1 MKLSI
6 FSKKSTARKIQ
17 MTVSRIIP
25 KYLNISLV
33 KYFEII
39 DIIEVVS
46 VCYREN
52 KELNFFTIKA
62 KKSILTGRSFAVFA
76 RRYSPSPPMT

>member
-17 MTVSRIIP
+17 MTVTRIIP
-25 KYLNISLV
+25 KYLKISLV

-46 VCYREN
+46 VHGTLKLEN
-52 KELNFFTIKA
+52 KNWKFGFYAL
-62 KKSILTGRSFAVFA
+62 
-76 RRYSPSPPMT
+76 